1 MATSQR
7 SALSPVVE
15 HIRAHPRLA
24 MLGAS
29 HGALFLYVIL
39 RSIYQ
44 NYARWRNLGEGG
56 LPANPLGWMI
66 QWLFRPLGLHDM
78 ISLWPYSYPPYTSL
92 HGAAAKRSY
101 LKRPLPTRD
110 EARPLVS
117 EMWIAPQRQESG
129 SAPVEEGVHEAQ
141 RRLLDELVAD
151 SKSLRIGTSRQ
162 EARGPALWLAEGLQP
177 PKWARWTRGECAHV
191 HLDSDWSGHVS
202 LSPADAAEVV
212 SKGWGQRHMLSQWFH
227 IGFTFIYAPRTKEQ
241 MDVVREVYEASC
253 RCMVEEAQTEKFMG
267 SGVSPHTLRFLR
279 CLAERPCPCSARSRL
294 LHNTPSNSSGHSKW
308 ATIKHDK
315 VKADTRKNKA
325 RNIYARD
332 IVNTTRL
339 HGADPKL
346 NAKLATAISNARSTG
361 MSKQSIEAALQRGQ
375 GKTADGKPFEP
386 LLVEAMFPG
395 TKPVAM
401 MVEGDFENKALAL
414 QEIRLMLKKGGARE
428 TPALYAFKRRGRVVL
443 DRRIHEDDDAIIDE
457 AMEVEGCLDIN
468 HDDKDRLVID
478 TEPEALKDME
488 SMLVHHLGVGLEKVE
503 TVWHPNEDTTVEDLG
518 EEQQQE
524 IEALAEKLED
534 FPGVQKVW
542 TNVNEEALRYP
553 FRIV

>member
-44 NYARWRNLGEGG
+44 NYARWRNLGKGG

-241 MDVVREVYEASC
+241 MDV
-253 RCMVEEAQTEKFMG
+253 
-267 SGVSPHTLRFLR
+267 
-279 CLAERPCPCSARSRL
+279 
-294 LHNTPSNSSGHSKW
+294 
-308 ATIKHDK
+308 HDK
-315 VKADTRKNKA
+315 AKADTRKNKA

-361 MSKQSIEAALQRGQ
+361 MSKQSMEAALQRGQ